1 MSLAQR
7 DRWAQL
13 EGRNG
18 KYDGGFRRSQE
29 LALVVLPGWASRL

>member
-18 KYDGGFRRSQE
+18 KCDGGFRRSQE
-29 LALVVLPGWASRL
+29 LALIVLPGWVSRL